1 MDANREGTMTA
12 TEYTVNREERIRTHS
27 HGVVTVD
34 AAGQAK
40 TRPVLALRSPDGGLV
55 RDYAIRERAK
65 ADRAARELAT
75 RDERI
80 RREHLPGWVD
90 CGCPACQGEV

>member
-1 MDANREGTMTA
+1 MTA
-12 TEYTVNREERIRTHS
+12 TEYTVTREERIRTHS

-40 TRPVLALRSPDGGLV
+40 ARPVLALRSPDGALV
-55 RDYAIRERAK
+55 RDYAIRERSK
-65 ADRAARELAT
+65 ADRDARELAA

-80 RREHLPGWVD
+80 RRDHLPGWVD
-90 CGCPACQGEV
+90 CRCPACAREET